1 MSDQPEETPSYEY
14 PSQIDTARRR
24 RRKHGFL
31 PPGKGDRAALMAE
44 VAERLVANADYYLF
58 SLLCGLVL
66 AAAILLD
73 SPAIYVLAALLAP
86 FMAPVVGLGFATV
99 VGSPRFFLQSLGSL
113 LIGSALVFVTG
124 LAGGWVSHLIPNLN
138 LTQAHYH
145 VNFSIPDFILLSI
158 GILLAIYI
166 TVKAPKNRSLVA
178 SVALA
183 YEIYIPISLAGFA
196 LTSGVEG
203 LMPAGLT
210 LVGIYLAWVIFLGT
224 LFLAIL
230 RIRPFT
236 FFGYLLTAIVMAG
249 ALYFILTNSALGTA
263 LQMQMNGTATHTP
276 LVQTSTNTQVAQGA
290 LPNATATLTP
300 APGLTTAPSATDTP
314 SVTLPPTET
323 PTATIT
329 PKPTPVYAVVYS
341 ETAESVI
348 LRKEPA
354 GDYLS
359 NLLVNSLVEVL
370 GTQEVNNII
379 WVHVRVAKT
388 GQVTDGLEGWMVQSL
403 LQTATPIPNW

>member
-1 MSDQPEETPSYEY
+1 MTDQPEDLSSFEY
-14 PSQIDTARRR
+14 PSQISQARRR

-31 PPGKGDRAALMAE
+31 PPNKGDRAALMAE
-44 VAERLVANADYYLF
+44 VAERLVANADFYLF
-58 SLLCGLVL
+58 SLLCGVVL
-66 AAAILLD
+66 AVAILLD

-99 VGSPRFFLQSLGSL
+99 VGSVRFFLQSLASL
-113 LIGSALVFVTG
+113 LIGSALVFAAG

-138 LTQAHYH
+138 LTQARFH

-166 TVKAPKNRSLVA
+166 AVKVPKNRSLVA

-183 YEIYIPISLAGFA
+183 YEIYIPICLAGFG
-196 LTSGVEG
+196 LSSGVQG
-203 LMPAGLT
+203 LIPQGLA
-210 LVGIYLAWVIFLGT
+210 LVGISLAWVIFLGT

-230 RIRPFT
+230 GVRPYT
-236 FFGYLLTAIVMAG
+236 FFGYLLTAIVLAG
-249 ALYFILTNSALGTA
+249 ALYFLFTNSALSSTLR
-263 LQMQMNGTATHTP
+263 LQMNSTATTP
-276 LVQTSTNTQVAQGA
+276 ALMQPTSKTGLSPVAQ
-290 LPNATATLTP
+290 PTATPTLTP
-300 APGLTTAPSATDTP
+300 EPGFGTTPADGTTP
-314 SVTLPPTET
+314 MNTLPPTET

-348 LRKEPA
+348 IRKAPG

-359 NLLVNSLVEVL
+359 NLLVNTLVEVL
-370 GTQEVNNII
+370 GTQDINGIM

-388 GQVTDGLEGWMVQSL
+388 GQVTDGLEGWISQSL